1 MAILW
6 LPLLT
11 ACSVLLAPCH
21 ALSMQCANPFS
32 AAVVVATLSAMP
44 LTHAGTSQYIQLP
57 TFGSRD
63 VIIGPAKGNA
73 SAKFIRPGVKGG
85 ISISRTC
92 KNCADFIM
100 YAGWNM
106 PGAMVV
112 WQVSNSAKLANQSGQ
127 WRQRRASKGVGASSP
142 AQ

>member
-1 MAILW
+1 MATLC
-6 LPLLT
+6 LPLL
-11 ACSVLLAPCH
+11 AALSLLWAPCH
-21 ALSMQCANPFS
+21 ASSMHCMKSFS
-32 AAVVVATLSAMP
+32 AAVVLTTLSAMQQ
-44 LTHAGTSQYIQLP
+44 TQAATSQYIQLP

-92 KNCADFIM
+92 KNCAEFIM

-112 WQVSNSAKLANQSGQ
+112 WQVSDSVKPANE
-127 WRQRRASKGVGASSP
+127 
-142 AQ
+142 